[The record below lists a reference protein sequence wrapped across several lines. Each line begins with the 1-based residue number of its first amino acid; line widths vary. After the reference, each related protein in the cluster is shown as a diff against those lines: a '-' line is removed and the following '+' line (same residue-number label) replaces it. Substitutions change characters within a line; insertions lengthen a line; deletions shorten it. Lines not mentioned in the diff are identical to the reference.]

1 MRVISGSTE
10 EEMDENSLQQNGS
23 VVGQIVSQISGQ
35 NQNNQQNLN
44 NKDDSGNVPNNT
56 QYSIP
61 GILHYIQHEFNRF
74 ELEKSQ
80 WDVDR
85 AELQVNTRFVAY
97 ILCFQTNG
105 TKFRYVPVSGKM
117 KLQENKFT
125 DVLLFKYGNSY
136 HFSHLK

>member
-1 MRVISGSTE
+1 MRVISSSTE

-44 NKDDSGNVPNNT
+44 NKDDNSGNVANNT

-85 AELQVNTRFVAY
+85 AELQVNSGYTVAMSLLKNCKNRCEFV
-97 ILCFQTNG
+97 
-105 TKFRYVPVSGKM
+105 
-117 KLQENKFT
+117 
-125 DVLLFKYGNSY
+125 
-136 HFSHLK
+136 